1 MATIYC
7 LNIETKNLKWFEKIT
22 DNKYKIDNTITI
34 KHKLK
39 WVDADFELLKD
50 LSRGWDTI
58 YSKNKIE
65 TEPHFHDSAECR
77 IILSGFGTFFIPVEN
92 LLYIVDVSVGD
103 YVYLEPKIVH
113 WFTSKKHLRA
123 ARFFEGDIEHKER
136 MKDIPHEI
144 YRLRDECVNGL
155 KITI

>member
-7 LNIETKNLKWFEKIT
+7 LDIETKNLKWFANVT
-22 DNKYKIDNTITI
+22 DREYVIEQHATI
-34 KHKLK
+34 KYQPQ
-39 WVDADFELLKD
+39 WYQTDFDTIK
-50 LSRGWDTI
+50 SKSTGWDTI

-77 IILSGFGTFFIPVEN
+77 IILSGSGTFFVPVEK

-103 YVYLEPKIVH
+103 YVYLQPKLVH

-144 YRLRDECVNGL
+144 YRLRDECVEGFKL
-155 KITI
+155 EI